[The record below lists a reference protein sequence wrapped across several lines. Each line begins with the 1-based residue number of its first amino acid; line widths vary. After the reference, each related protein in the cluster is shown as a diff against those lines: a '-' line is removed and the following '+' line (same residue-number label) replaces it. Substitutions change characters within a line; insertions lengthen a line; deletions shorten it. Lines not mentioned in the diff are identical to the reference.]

1 MKTETA
7 IMLPEDLLQTIDR
20 LLGQLRQYKNRSEF
34 IESILRLVIEHITR
48 KEQNSSDIE
57 IIGQRAEY
65 LNQETLDALTYQ
77 VPL

>member
-1 MKTETA
+1 MRTETA

-20 LLGQLRQYKNRSEF
+20 LLGQYKNRSEF
-34 IESILRLVIEHITR
+34 IESILRLFIEHITR

-57 IIGQRAEY
+57 IIERRAEY
-65 LNQETLDALTYQ
+65 LNQETVDALTYQ